1 MALKVLMLKKRL
13 DEKRAALAALE
24 AKDAEFSKRE
34 ADLEA
39 SIGEAKTDEEQKTV
53 EEAVDAFE
61 SEKKAHEENKGTLRD
76 EIAQLE
82 SDIAAEEN
90 RQKEQ
95 TPAPVREERKEKH
108 NKMEIR
114 DKFFKMT
121 YAERDAMFARDDVK
135 NWIGQV
141 RSLMKRDAGG
151 VNNAKV
157 LIPQVML
164 PILRELIEENSKLL
178 KHVNLQRITGDGR
191 QTIDGG
197 FPEAVWTEMC
207 GSLNELQIGFY
218 DVTVSGYKVGGFISV
233 CNALLEDS
241 DVALATDIL
250 TKLGRGIGYA
260 VDKSI
265 IFGTGTKMP
274 LGILPRLAQT
284 SEPAGSSDTA
294 RPWVDLH
301 TSNIQKITAA
311 NSTGLKLFQ
320 GIVSAFGAADN
331 KFSNG
336 PVFWVMNNKTKT
348 KLTVEAMA
356 INASGAIVSGMGGTM
371 PIIGGAIELLDFIPD
386 NVIIGG
392 YEGLYLMAERAG
404 LKTGESEHFKFTDDQ
419 TVFKAT
425 ARYDGKPVVPEG
437 FVAIG
442 INNTDVD
449 AAAVDFT
456 VDTANSVQGI
466 LLNTDSETVAVGG
479 KVKLIAKTWPGKGTV
494 TWASGTAAKATVD
507 ANGEVTGVAAG
518 SSVITATCNGKTASC
533 TVTVT
538 G

>member
-1 MALKVLMLKKRL
+1 MALKVLMLKKKL
-13 DEKRAALAALE
+13 DEKRAALTALE
-24 AKDAEFSKRE
+24 AKDADFAKRE
-34 ADLEA
+34 ADLET
-39 SIGEAKTDEEQKTV
+39 SIGEAKTEEEQKTV

-61 SEKKAHEENKGTLRD
+61 GEKKSHEENKVTLRD

-95 TPAPVREERKEKH
+95 TPAPVREERKE

-114 DKFFKMT
+114 DKFFGMT
-121 YAERDAMFARDDVK
+121 YQERDAMFTRDDVK

-141 RSLMKRDAGG
+141 RSLMKRDVGG

-164 PILRELIEENSKLL
+164 PILRQLVEENSKLL

-191 QTIDGG
+191 QRIDGG

-207 GSLNELQIGFY
+207 GSLNELQIGYY

-241 DVALATDIL
+241 DIALATDIL

-265 IFGTGTKMP
+265 IYGTGTKMP

-284 SEPAGSSDTA
+284 SEPAGASDTE

-437 FVAIG
+437 FVSIG

-466 LLNTDSETVAVGG
+466 LLNTTTETVAVGG
-479 KVKLIAKTWPGKGTV
+479 KAKLIAQTWPGKGTV
-494 TWASGTAAKATVD
+494 TWTSGTAAKATVD